1 MSIVLGV
8 AQCSG
13 VIIGAG
19 VRKGFGKVFRDGFH
33 GVFAIGGF
41 ALYGFALY
49 GFAIGGFAVYG
60 FAAGGP
66 KGLALAWKRTVQA

>member
-19 VRKGFGKVFRDGFH
+19 VRKGFGKVFRDSFH
-33 GVFAIGGF
+33 GGFAIGSF
-41 ALYGFALY
+41 AVY

-66 KGLALAWKRTVQA
+66 KGLALARKRTVQA

>member
-19 VRKGFGKVFRDGFH
+19 VRKGFGKVFRDSFH
-33 GVFAIGGF
+33 GGFAIG
-41 ALYGFALY
+41 